1 MLSKKVVTLN
11 LKVNN
16 YSNKVLGVV
25 KEKFSLKN
33 KSEALNKILDMYGI
47 DFVEKE
53 PKENVV
59 KDIIQEVQYLK
70 KNKSA
75 SKELNDKQID
85 DMCGV

>member
-1 MLSKKVVTLN
+1 MLSKNVVTLN
-11 LKVNN
+11 LKVDK

-33 KSEALNKILDMYGI
+33 KSEALNKILYMYGN

-53 PKENVV
+53 LKESVV

-70 KNKSA
+70 KAKSN
-75 SKELNDKQID
+75 SKELNDKEID
-85 DMCGV
+85 DMCGI